1 MLFSMTDSGSKSPKK
16 KIVKSTHTTAQAK
29 QTNRTAQKQK
39 EEQNKKV
46 FKHAMIRY
54 AREKSKK
61 GGKLAES
68 VVTHV
73 NKEFNV
79 NLSTR
84 SVQRFVQE
92 GKIGISPQK
101 WGPKGNIPE
110 HHYQNLCKAVESFVS
125 IQNIKGTNHE
135 CLYKKLG
142 QRLKNAMYGD
152 QELPHNTGR
161 ALLRRVLADVAIN
174 LNSLKTQSAEDR

>member
-1 MLFSMTDSGSKSPKK
+1 
-16 KIVKSTHTTAQAK
+16 
-29 QTNRTAQKQK
+29 
-39 EEQNKKV
+39 
-46 FKHAMIRY
+46 MIRY

-79 NLSTR
+79 NLSSR
-84 SVQRFVQE
+84 SVQRVVQE

-110 HHYQNLCKAVESFVS
+110 HHYQNLCKVVERFVS
-125 IQNIKGTNHE
+125 IQNIKGTNRE
-135 CLYKKLG
+135 CSYKKLG

-174 LNSLKTQSAEDR
+174 LNSSKTQSAEDR